1 MPNTLALLSLDLDG
15 WRMTGPGGF
24 RMLKDGTIET
34 QGGTGLLW
42 YAAEEFADFR
52 LMAEWR
58 TTQPD
63 DNSGIFLRIPALT
76 DDPQPA
82 VDQGYEVQIDERGL
96 DPATGRENDPLHLTG
111 AIYELA
117 PIKQRAS
124 RPLGEWNRF
133 DITVRGRSIKVLLND
148 IAVSEY
154 HEATRRRRGHIG
166 LQNHHN
172 GSMVQFRNL
181 EIALL

>member
-1 MPNTLALLSLDLDG
+1 MLATRALLSLDLDG

-24 RMLKDGTIET
+24 RMLKDGTVET

-52 LMAEWR
+52 LIAEWR

-63 DNSGIFLRIPALT
+63 DNSGIFLRIPPLK

-82 VDQGYEVQIDERGL
+82 IEQGYEVQIDERGL
-96 DPATGRENDPLHLTG
+96 DPATGREGDPLHLTG

-117 PIKQRAS
+117 PVIQRAS
-124 RPLGEWNRF
+124 RPLGEWNLF
-133 DITVRGRSIKVLLND
+133 NIAVQGRSIKVTLNGLT
-148 IAVSEY
+148 VSEY
-154 HEATRRRRGHIG
+154 DNATKRRSGHIG

-181 EIALL
+181 EITPL